1 MVSQMHLSQGRRRH
15 RVTSTDRRQPR
26 HLKQSLFVFLLF
38 NILLDNVQGE
48 AFTMEKHAQHLEG
61 RALWT

>member
-1 MVSQMHLSQGRRRH
+1 M
-15 RVTSTDRRQPR
+15 TSTDRRQPR
-26 HLKQSLFVFLLF
+26 HLKQSLIVFLLF

-48 AFTMEKHAQHLEG
+48 AFTKEKHAQHLEG